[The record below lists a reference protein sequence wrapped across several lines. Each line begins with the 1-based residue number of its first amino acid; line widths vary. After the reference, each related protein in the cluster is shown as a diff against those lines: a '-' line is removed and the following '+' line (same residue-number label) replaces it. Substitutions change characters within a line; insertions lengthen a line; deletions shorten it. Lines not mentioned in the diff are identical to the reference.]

1 MLLVAQK
8 RFPILSRTGKE
19 AAVSHFSLFQVNDSV
34 FSLPSLRSTDFC
46 VYWRRVL
53 TLEYGCFEKNVR
65 QGRTHEDFCTLC
77 DYDWSEVIVRYQ
89 PAVCGPSKGRYDE

>member
-34 FSLPSLRSTDFC
+34 FFLAVFAEHRFL
-46 VYWRRVL
+46 RVL
-53 TLEYGCFEKNVR
+53 AESFDSRVWVL
-65 QGRTHEDFCTLC
+65 
-77 DYDWSEVIVRYQ
+77 
-89 PAVCGPSKGRYDE
+89 